1 MKPVFIVI
9 YTVIGLF
16 EFIGFTKVRF
26 KQHCCLNE
34 LEYRKWPLPVSLKSF
49 LFIRSD
55 EKIAVIITKMI
66 RGNKEHR
73 IEDNTS

>member
-16 EFIGFTKVRF
+16 EVIGFTKVRF
-26 KQHCCLNE
+26 KQHCCLKE

-55 EKIAVIITKMI
+55 EEIAVITTKII

>member
-9 YTVIGLF
+9 YTIIGLF
-16 EFIGFTKVRF
+16 EVIGFTKVRF

-49 LFIRSD
+49 LSIRSD
-55 EKIAVIITKMI
+55 EKIAVIIKMI